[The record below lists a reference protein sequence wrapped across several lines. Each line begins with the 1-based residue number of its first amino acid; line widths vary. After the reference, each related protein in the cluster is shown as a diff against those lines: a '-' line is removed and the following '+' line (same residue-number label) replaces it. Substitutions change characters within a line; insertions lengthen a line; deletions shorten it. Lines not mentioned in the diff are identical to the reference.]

1 MKQNITLA
9 VDKRLLKRIRA
20 FAAERGTS
28 VSGLFSGELRR
39 IVERDEDY
47 ERAKRRAVAD
57 LRSPFPLGRK
67 RNRRPRR
74 VT

>member
-28 VSGLFSGELRR
+28 VSGLFSEELRR
-39 IVERDEDY
+39 IVESDKDRQKD
-47 ERAKRRAVAD
+47 
-57 LRSPFPLGRK
+57 
-67 RNRRPRR
+67 
-74 VT
+74 